1 MENIKYMK
9 KLKSFIAILTLACTL
24 LSLAS
29 CASLGN
35 NSNIDDVFSQL
46 IIDDSESDAPAFA
59 EHIYII
65 IPNGCSGE
73 LSLKARELS
82 DKIESKT
89 GILTSLKYDNEL
101 TVIPQ
106 GSCEILLGGT
116 NRLAS
121 DNALEA
127 LRDGE
132 YLCRW
137 DDGAL
142 VVCGR
147 SDISTVAAIEKFIS
161 DILPISSKYSLMPSE
176 AHFEHMKDY
185 AVKQIILNGYDLYD
199 YALTYSESNSDSTVE
214 KSVATAIRDFINLRS
229 GYFLDIIPK
238 SLLTARHQRVIDLS
252 DENGKASISPLENG
266 ILLSGVD
273 AYSLWSVA
281 KQFMDDISASVSNE
295 IIDLKYDDKKGIDLV
310 DTSFESAFCFLKENA
325 VDSFIPNYE
334 IITLLRSG
342 KVGVCFVGN
351 PNDNLMED
359 FDLNIG
365 STIEYLEIFVGERK
379 IMLMYDTQ
387 RVKSVEVTVDKSNKY
402 LTANVEAT
410 FGEAISFI
418 YIIDTLTS
426 EKLPIVNSN
435 AVVFCDGCDVTSIGG
450 TYCVTQGET
459 VLSSGNN
466 KYYLAS
472 GVNLS
477 VQNDDFANDSE
488 NLFYTLL
495 STKVICPSEALD
507 YTLE

>member
-1 MENIKYMK
+1 MK
-9 KLKSFIAILTLACTL
+9 KLKLFIAILTLACIL

-46 IIDDSESDAPAFA
+46 AIGDSESDAPAFA

-147 SDISTVAAIEKFIS
+147 SDASTVTAIEKFIS

-199 YALTYSESNSDSTVE
+199 YALTYSDSDNADSAVE
-214 KSVATAIRDFINLRS
+214 RSVATAIRDFINLRS
-229 GYFLDIIPK
+229 GYFLDIVPK
-238 SLLTARHQRVIDLS
+238 RLLTARHQRVIDLS
-252 DENGKASISPLENG
+252 DEKDEVSISPLENG

-295 IIDLKYDDKKGIDLV
+295 IIDLKYDAKKGIDLV
-310 DTSFESAFCFLKENA
+310 DTSFESAFCFLKESA
-325 VDSFIPNYE
+325 ADPFMPNYE
-334 IITLLRSG
+334 LITLLRSG
-342 KVGVCFVGN
+342 KVGICFVGN

-359 FDLNIG
+359 LDLNIG
-365 STIEYLEIFVGERK
+365 SPIEYREIYVGERK
-379 IMLMYDTQ
+379 IMLAYDTQ
-387 RVKSVEVTVDKSNKY
+387 KVRSVEVTVDKNNKY

-418 YIIDTLTS
+418 YIIDSLAS
-426 EKLPIVNSN
+426 EELPIINSN

-459 VLSSGNN
+459 VLSSGKN

-472 GVNLS
+472 GINLS

-488 NLFYTLL
+488 NLFYTSL
-495 STKVICPSEALD
+495 STKIICPSEALD